1 METEKMAEVSTIEK
15 LLTRNLFE
23 VFGERDLARRQAA
36 IKELYAEGSV
46 FSNPHGR
53 HLGHEALDGAIASL
67 DERLPD
73 YVFKNMSAPQSLQ
86 DSGRLAWSF
95 GPPEEPERVTGLD
108 VIVVRGDRIA
118 ALYTFLDKPPA

>member
-1 METEKMAEVSTIEK
+1 
-15 LLTRNLFE
+15 
-23 VFGERDLARRQAA
+23 
-36 IKELYAEGSV
+36 
-46 FSNPHGR
+46 
-53 HLGHEALDGAIASL
+53 
-67 DERLPD
+67 
-73 YVFKNMSAPQSLQ
+73 MSAPQSLQ